1 MPKELYVQVEGE
13 DGQPSFVPLSEVEE
27 IPEDVVI
34 PEPVVQR
41 TEAFNSLLNHR
52 NEVIGE
58 SKKRLRRA
66 QKAEQA
72 LAQYTQQGDD
82 VDDEDDNDS
91 GDTTPTPSPQPQLDK
106 DELFSEF
113 RQRLAQEAAE
123 AASKNQAQ
131 EVLIEK
137 LVAEHK
143 LQGIQGIKGILANS
157 TDPTSTAAA
166 LGRNTLVFDD
176 MQGGETAMQDLNE
189 AAIGKVYEMLGL
201 PQPKI

>member
-1 MPKELYVQVEGE
+1 MPVELYVQVEGE

-52 NEVIGE
+52 NEVINE

-82 VDDEDDNDS
+82 EDEDDS
-91 GDTTPTPSPQPQLDK
+91 GNTTPTPSPQPQV
-106 DELFSEF
+106 DEDALFAKF
-113 RQRLAQEAAE
+113 RNRLAQEAAE

-137 LVAEHK
+137 LITEHK

-176 MQGGETAMQDLNE
+176 MQGGETAMQDLND